1 MRPTVSQYATALE
14 ELVSAGAEKGPA
26 QIVENFLGLL
36 RRRGE
41 TGKIQAIL
49 SRLEKMEA
57 DKERKILVTVV
68 TAHEAD
74 TETKALL
81 VKKIESLFP
90 GKKAE
95 LRFEVDK
102 NVIGGAL
109 FRTDEVLYDATLT
122 ASMKKLRAD
131 LVK

>member
-14 ELVSAGAEKGPA
+14 ELVSARAEKGPA

-57 DKERKILVTVV
+57 DKEGKIAVTVV

-74 TETKALL
+74 TETKAVL
-81 VKKIESLFP
+81 VKKIESLFL

-109 FRTDEVLYDATLT
+109 FRTDEVLYDASVRQRLNELE
-122 ASMKKLRAD
+122 KVLY
-131 LVK
+131 